1 MKTKNLK
8 KIGVFIVIYAVFLGL
23 CRLDFRGFFSLKK
36 PKEKGQMIFE
46 IDSNR
51 IKTYK
56 RIYGMFRDTIK
67 KAKQKYYE
75 NKNR

>member
-36 PKEKGQMIFE
+36 PKQKGQMIFE
-46 IDSNR
+46 IDSSF
-51 IKTYK
+51 IKKYEG
-56 RIYGMFRDTIK
+56 IYREIRDTIK